1 MRKYILLLLISV
13 AAFSSCKKEEQEQ
26 QATGALKLNFDGG
39 DYKVQVYKLSSEG
52 GPQYKTVTIESGKQV
67 YAEPLELIESKGQA
81 SFSGS
86 ANLGVTYMMDVQ
98 KAKSTTLKV
107 DAYLNDEG
115 IKSWSINQETNREIL
130 YLYVPD

>member
-1 MRKYILLLLISV
+1 MNKYILFLLIS
-13 AAFSSCKKEEQEQ
+13 FGFLSSCKKEEQEQ
-26 QATGALKLNFDGG
+26 QATGTLKINFDGG
-39 DYKVQVYKLSSEG
+39 DYKVQVYKLSSEA
-52 GPQYKTVTIESGKQV
+52 GPQYKVVTIESGKQV

-98 KAKSTTLKV
+98 KAKSTSLKV
-107 DAYLNDEG
+107 DAYLNDAA
-115 IKSWSINQETNREIL
+115 IKTWSINQETNREIL